1 MCVKSEKRMRDDEDG
16 SCGLLWTE
24 DKAAAFLHL
33 SQRTLQAWRVRGCGP
48 KFIKV
53 GRSVRYRLEDLQT
66 FVNENVHQSTSEKS
80 YRVKA
85 SLLTV

>member
-1 MCVKSEKRMRDDEDG
+1 MIATYAELINEEHASTILKVS
-16 SCGLLWTE
+16 T
-24 DKAAAFLHL
+24 
-33 SQRTLQAWRVRGCGP
+33 RTLQAWRVQGYGP

-53 GRSVRYRLEDLQT
+53 GRSVRYRLEDIHA

-85 SLLTV
+85 NV